1 MGLQERM
8 AIAWL
13 QLTTVIYGRSK
24 RDVTACARIS
34 LLKTKEEVLE
44 LEKSVEGDLRE
55 IAEKVKRQKL
65 IQASNNNA
73 AKSVGMKQLLIESR
87 DKRKLLTM
95 TKNKRTALESYIYTL
110 DSTEL
115 NDKVIKSVKQTSTAL
130 KGLGLENAIENMDDV
145 QIEMTEHFKDFSDLQ
160 SGLSN
165 MINPNDVSDDDLES
179 ELDMLLNNDTCAL
192 STPSLK
198 KSKSSKSSRAE
209 HIPTV
214 DTIEIENSMEP
225 PEENTA
231 KNPNKNKPI
240 VEALVASEVPQIS
253 NVAVQELE
261 YR

>member
-1 MGLQERM
+1 MGLQERV

-13 QLTTVIYGRSK
+13 QLTTMIYGRSK

-44 LEKSVEGDLRE
+44 LEKSVENDLKE

-65 IQASNNNA
+65 IQSSNNTA
-73 AKSVGMKQLLIESR
+73 SKSVGMKQLLIESR

-165 MINPNDVSDDDLES
+165 MINPNEVSDDELES
-179 ELDMLLNNDTCAL
+179 ELDMLLNNDTCSL
-192 STPSLK
+192 SNLPVK
-198 KSKSSKSSRAE
+198 KSNSSKSPTAE
-209 HIPTV
+209 HVPAV
-214 DTIEIENSMEP
+214 DNIELDNSMEP
-225 PEENTA
+225 PEEKTPANA
-231 KNPNKNKPI
+231 NKNKPI
-240 VEALVASEVPQIS
+240 VEALVASEAPKTT
-253 NVAVQELE
+253 NVAVQES
-261 YR
+261 

>member
-1 MGLQERM
+1 M

-34 LLKTKEEVLE
+34 LLKTKDEVLE
-44 LEKSVEGDLRE
+44 LEKSVENDLRE
-55 IAEKVKRQKL
+55 IAEKVRRQKL
-65 IQASNNNA
+65 IQTSNNNA

-165 MINPNDVSDDDLES
+165 MINPNEVSDDELES
-179 ELDMLLNNDTCAL
+179 ELDMLLNNDTCSPSNLPVKKSNPSKL
-192 STPSLK
+192 ST
-198 KSKSSKSSRAE
+198 AE
-209 HIPTV
+209 HVPVV
-214 DTIEIENSMEP
+214 DNIELDNSMEP
-225 PEENTA
+225 PEEKTPA
-231 KNPNKNKPI
+231 GANKNKPM
-240 VEALVASEVPQIS
+240 VEALVASEAPKTT
-253 NVAVQELE
+253 NVAVQEL
-261 YR
+261 